1 MKVSIIIPV
10 YNVSGYI
17 ERCVDSVLCQTY
29 SNIEC
34 IFVDDCSP
42 DNSMELISKKTS
54 SYSGNISFISIHHV
68 QNKGL
73 SGARNSG
80 INASTGDYLYFL
92 DSDDEIPERCIEE
105 LVRLAEKYQ
114 EVDIIQGSS
123 EVIENGCLNKMYQL
137 KGTLP
142 EFSENHFWL
151 KKNILERVL
160 IPVTAWNKL
169 IRRRFIIKNKMFFKE
184 GLIHED
190 EHWTFFAAKSVKS
203 MAFCKVP
210 TYRHYIHEGTIM
222 TSDSQKSIS
231 SWLFIIDDFV
241 NGMDADMLRIQRK
254 VILEV
259 SFCNLIRIIRRSSNF
274 SVGEMLTRQKEILK
288 PCFRDALKRFQVFEL
303 FLLSYYLFPKCL
315 LKFLCMD
322 NIKGLYFRIL
332 KYLV

>member
-1 MKVSIIIPV
+1 MRVSIIIPV
-10 YNVSGYI
+10 YNVSVYI
-17 ERCVDSVLCQTY
+17 ERCMDSVLCQTY
-29 SNIEC
+29 SDIEC

-42 DNSMELISKKTS
+42 DNSMELIFKKIS
-54 SYSGNISFISIHHV
+54 LYSGNISFISIQHA

-80 INASTGDYLYFL
+80 IKASTGDYLYFL
-92 DSDDEIPERCIEE
+92 DSDDEIPEHGIEE
-105 LVRLAEKYQ
+105 LVRLAEKYPD
-114 EVDIIQGSS
+114 VDIVQGSS
-123 EVIENGCLNKMYQL
+123 EVIENGRSNKMYRL

-151 KKNILERVL
+151 KKNVLERVL

-169 IRRRFIIKNKMFFKE
+169 IRRRFIIENKMFFKE

-222 TSDSQKSIS
+222 TSDSKKSIS
-231 SWLFIIDDFV
+231 SWFSIIDDFV

-254 VILEV
+254 VIFEV
-259 SFCNLIRIIRRSSNF
+259 SFCNLVRIIRLPSDF
-274 SVGEMLTRQKEILK
+274 STSDMLTIQKELLK
-288 PCFRDALKRFQVFEL
+288 PCFRDALKRFQIFEL
-303 FLLSYYLFPKCL
+303 FLLSYYHLPVCL
-315 LKFLCMD
+315 LKVLCMD